1 MAGVIGGCRDDAI
14 STAHPGDG
22 VPGKL
27 DAAEAPPFDALACWA
42 SCSPRSWG
50 SVRAET
56 ALLAPRIFLEMP
68 SS

>member
-42 SCSPRSWG
+42 SLP
-50 SVRAET
+50 
-56 ALLAPRIFLEMP
+56 ALLGLRQA
-68 SS
+68 